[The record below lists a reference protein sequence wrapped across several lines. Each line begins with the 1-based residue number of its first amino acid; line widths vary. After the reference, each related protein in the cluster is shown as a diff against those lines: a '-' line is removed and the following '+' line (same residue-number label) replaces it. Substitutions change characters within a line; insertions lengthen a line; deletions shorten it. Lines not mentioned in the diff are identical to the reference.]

1 MKYFLCLFLWIVLAC
16 SKEKQPEP
24 ISISDRQFA
33 LHGIGNAVVIRSFL
47 DLQNSVNAL
56 NEFASSYVHDSTNT
70 QKLLI
75 LRREWINT
83 VISWK
88 LSSVFLQ
95 GKFGVDVRAPQLY
108 APANTEAIED
118 IVSSAISKFDPA
130 FMQTLEETSTGLAA
144 IEYLIYGTNQGS
156 VAPVLSAFNAVGS
169 RRGAFLRA
177 LCLDLKLQ
185 SDRLLHQWSVAGDGY
200 INDFMA
206 SSGPERSSSIG
217 VLADNMISTISKIK
231 DQRVGAPLGADQG
244 AARPE
249 LVESKYGGESI
260 NFIHAELRSVL
271 QIFVGQKTATTGVGG
286 LNWLLDK
293 ADAKSG
299 DVKLSKAIEAQ
310 FTDVFQKL
318 ELIKVPLE
326 HAIVANPKQ
335 VSDVYEALGRLHT
348 LIQQDMVAG
357 LHFRK

>member
-1 MKYFLCLFLWIVLAC
+1 MKYFLCLFLWILLAC
-16 SKEKQPEP
+16 SKERQPEP

-33 LHGIGNAVVIRSFL
+33 LHGIGNTVVIRSFL

-56 NEFASSYVHDSTNT
+56 NEFASSYVHDSTST

-75 LRREWINT
+75 LRREWTNT
-83 VISWK
+83 VIFWK

-95 GKFGVDVRAPQLY
+95 GKFGSDIGAQQLY

-118 IVSSAISKFDPA
+118 VVSSAISQFDLG

-144 IEYLIYGTNQGS
+144 IEYLIYGTDQGS
-156 VAPVLSAFNAVGS
+156 VAPVLSAFNAMGS

-177 LCLDLKLQ
+177 LCRDLKLRC
-185 SDRLLHQWSVAGDGY
+185 DKILYKWSVAGDGY
-200 INDFMA
+200 VNNFMA

-217 VLADNMISTISKIK
+217 VLADNMISTIAKIK
-231 DQRVGAPLGADQG
+231 DQRVGVPLGAAQG

-260 NFIHAELRSVL
+260 TFIRAELGSVV
-271 QIFVGQKTATTGVGG
+271 QIFMGQMTATIGMGG
-286 LNWLLDK
+286 FNWLLDK

-310 FTDVFQKL
+310 FADVFLKL

-326 HAIVANPKQ
+326 QAVVSNPKQ
-335 VSDVYEALGRLHT
+335 VADVYEALGKLQT
-348 LIQQDMVAG
+348 LIEQDMVAG
-357 LHFRK
+357 LRFRD